1 MLLLLHYTLNAG
13 VILKKFK
20 PSGSITLLAATL
32 IWSSSFVVLKRALDD
47 IPVLWALAM
56 RFIIASVVI
65 AAFTI
70 KRLLKM
76 DKSHLKAG
84 GAMGVMLFL
93 AYVFQTYGLA
103 NTTPGKNAFLT
114 AVYCVLVPFFVWFSE
129 GKRPDKFNISA
140 AFMCLI
146 GIGLVSLKEDFSMG
160 IGDALTLV
168 CGIFYALHIIVTAKG
183 TWGHDVIILTF
194 LQLAVAGVLA
204 FFSALVFEPF
214 PTKIPAGSVAGI
226 AYLSI
231 MCTAVCFFL
240 QTYGQ
245 KHTNPSQAA
254 VILSLESVFGTII
267 SAFLGEEDVTFK
279 IVFGFVLIFVA
290 VVVSETKLDFL
301 IKKRIK

>member
-1 MLLLLHYTLNAG
+1 M
-13 VILKKFK
+13 
-20 PSGSITLLAATL
+20 TLLGATL

-56 RFIIASVVI
+56 RFIIASLII
-65 AAFTI
+65 AAFTM

-76 DKSHLKAG
+76 DKSHFKAG
-84 GAMGVMLFL
+84 SAMGVMLFL

-114 AVYCVLVPFFVWFSE
+114 AVYCVLVPFMVWLTE
-129 GKRPDKFNISA
+129 GKRPDKFNIAA
-140 AFMCLI
+140 AFMCI
-146 GIGLVSLKEDFSMG
+146 TGIGLVSLKEDFSIG

-183 TWGHDVIILTF
+183 TWGHDVITLTF

-204 FFSALVFEPF
+204 LCSALIFEPF
-214 PTKIPAGSVAGI
+214 PSKIPAGSIAGI

-267 SAFLGEEDVTFK
+267 SAFLGEEDITFK

-301 IKKRIK
+301 FKRKKQ